1 MRMSEIEEG
10 KWQDR
15 SAEGGGSKALW
26 GRKKF
31 QEWFQPDLI
40 AWQSVLFSQS
50 KSFNVIMIIVMKQ
63 CDTVACIKHLY
74 VHISQEV
81 LRKVFL
87 FYLSNAIEVS

>member
-1 MRMSEIEEG
+1 
-10 KWQDR
+10 
-15 SAEGGGSKALW
+15 
-26 GRKKF
+26 
-31 QEWFQPDLI
+31 
-40 AWQSVLFSQS
+40 
-50 KSFNVIMIIVMKQ
+50 MIIVMKQ